1 MRHSSRHKAL
11 VFLAVRDGQKA
22 TLAGEIEAPIHSQF
36 GVQQGGVRGYVQFH
50 VDLGLSREAA
60 RSAGFGICAID
71 NVSELHIA
79 SLEEFAQAASLTD
92 AQAVLADEELF
103 VDRPNSVMFTS
114 DEIIRL

>member
-1 MRHSSRHKAL
+1 L